1 MTTRPSQSLFEAFQA
16 TTTTSTT
23 PPPPPPSIE
32 AIDPAA
38 YTKPFIDFISNNPTV
53 YHAVNHFEHRLDSA
67 GFSKLSERDTWDLKL
82 GGKYYFNRNSS
93 GLIAFKIG
101 KGYKPGNGAVI
112 IAAHI
117 DALTAKV
124 KPISS
129 KPVKNGFQ
137 QVGVAQYG
145 GALNQTWWDR
155 DLSIGGRVFVKDSKG
170 KIHEKLVRLDWPVA
184 RIPTIAPHFGLRA
197 EGQSNQE
204 TRMVP
209 IIGLDNSDLE
219 SKDYPLAGVNSFIA
233 AHPPSLVKAI
243 AGELSISDYSTIINW
258 DLEMYDSQPAQLGGL
273 NKEFIFAG
281 RVDDKLCSFAALEAL
296 IADTSDTTSG
306 TISIAGL
313 FDDEEVGSKLRQ
325 GANSNFLPSTIER
338 IIESFADK
346 SSTSTNLLYQTYA
359 NSFMVSADVC
369 HAYNP
374 NYDDVY
380 LKDHTPRLNVGVA
393 VSFDSNAHMTTDGVS
408 STIFN
413 RIAEKSGSQVQVF
426 QIRNDSRSG
435 GTVGPMLSSKTGIR
449 AIDAGIPQL
458 SMHSIRATTGS
469 LDPGLGVKLFK
480 GVYEHFHAVDQ
491 EFV

>member
-1 MTTRPSQSLFEAFQA
+1 M
-16 TTTTSTT
+16 
-23 PPPPPPSIE
+23 
-32 AIDPAA
+32 
-38 YTKPFIDFISNNPTV
+38 
-53 YHAVNHFEHRLDSA
+53 NHFEHRLDSA

-184 RIPTIAPHFGLRA
+184 RIPTIAPHFGTLPFCFYENDHTKLGLGLRA

-233 AHPPSLVKAI
+233 APPPRLVKAI

-426 QIRNDSRSG
+426 QIRSMPKTHLSLFSPFCFVLFCFELTREKKTDDSRSG